1 MNAMKFNGLER
12 PEDVSERLW
21 DIPGSHGICN
31 NLCYGYMTYNK
42 TDGVYLIPATETVEG
57 VRAKIKEFEETG
69 VDPFARDYEKA
80 PPVDLSV
87 WY

>member
-1 MNAMKFNGLER
+1 
-12 PEDVSERLW
+12 
-21 DIPGSHGICN
+21 
-31 NLCYGYMTYNK
+31 MTYNK

>member
-1 MNAMKFNGLER
+1 MNAMKFNGLEL

-57 VRAKIKEFEETG
+57 VRAKIKE
-69 VDPFARDYEKA
+69 
-80 PPVDLSV
+80 LSLIHISSV
-87 WY
+87 FIPDKESKSI

>member
-1 MNAMKFNGLER
+1 MNAMKFNGLEL

-42 TDGVYLIPATETVEG
+42 TDGFSFCYC
-57 VRAKIKEFEETG
+57 
-69 VDPFARDYEKA
+69 RDG
-80 PPVDLSV
+80 
-87 WY
+87 